1 MSIFKRNLILLYF
14 LSFSGV
20 VIAQD
25 APFRFKVGLGLASYY
40 GDLKEKAK
48 LIDQSSL
55 ALNLGMTYD
64 FTEQLMGRADISIM
78 KLKADD
84 RFNTR
89 KDFINRN
96 LNFRTNLWEFNLG
109 IEYDFMNINSGDY
122 FLTPY
127 MHLGLG
133 IFHSNPWT
141 YSRTGEKVYLRNYGT
156 EGQGLPSYPERKK
169 YGLLHVQIP
178 IGAGVKLA
186 VSEDI
191 NLFFDVTLRKLFTD
205 YLDDVGNTYPDKAIV
220 LAESPTAATT
230 IGLTYR
236 GDEISS
242 AAYPGVNIK
251 RGGYAKDMYYTVG
264 LGLSFRLNGLTLG
277 GGSGR
282 STRNWGTNSFNRSRL
297 RSPRN
302 VY

>member
-1 MSIFKRNLILLYF
+1 MSVFKRILILLYF

-25 APFRFKVGLGLASYY
+25 APFRFKMGLGLATYY

-48 LIDQSSL
+48 LIDQSSI

-64 FTEQLMGRADISIM
+64 FTDQLMGRADISIM

-89 KDFINRN
+89 QDFINRN

-109 IEYDFMNINSGDY
+109 IEYDFMNINSGEY

-178 IGAGVKLA
+178 IGAGVKVA
-186 VSEDI
+186 VTEDI
-191 NLFFDVTLRKLFTD
+191 NLFFDITLRKLFTD

-220 LAESPTAATT
+220 LTESSTANTT

-242 AAYPGVNIK
+242 SPYPGVNIK
-251 RGGYAKDMYYTVG
+251 RGGYAKDMYYTIG
-264 LGLSFRLNGLTLG
+264 LGLSFRLNSLTLG
-277 GGSGR
+277 SGSGR